1 MKLELAKLIDQMDP
15 LTKSDLENAGYRCV
29 SRGGNEVLME
39 DFLYV
44 MLENKDSVL
53 NAVMKQY
60 EIAQIDMQEALQHGV
75 KLSSSESSSPV
86 LSSLLIAWLEDAYIL
101 SHVTLKSSEVTE
113 TALVLSLFENASR
126 YANTK
131 YFKLFSKIPITQVKE
146 LLIGLNE
153 EGIEKVASNKKI
165 QGSMKIENELEK
177 YTTNLTQS
185 AKEGKIDPVLCRD
198 EEIKQSIDILLRR
211 RKNNPILVGEAGVGK
226 TAVVEGLALKII
238 NKEVPNYLYEAQI
251 LSLDLGALQAGAS
264 VKGEF
269 ERRLQA
275 VIKEIQESSEF
286 IILFIDEAHT
296 LIGAGGNE
304 GGSDAANIL
313 KPALARG
320 NLRTIAA
327 TTWLEYRKYF
337 EKDPALSRRFQK
349 IDLHE
354 PTVEQA
360 VTILRGIADK
370 YEQEHEVYIE
380 DEALVAAAKLS
391 ARYITGRQLPDKAID
406 VLDTAC
412 ANVKIS
418 KSNIPFQLQKIQ
430 NDIIII
436 ERTMES
442 YKRDEAHGVQNYSK
456 KLKELEKEKKRL
468 EKESKNIETI
478 WGKQKEHLAK
488 IMTLRKEGKSEALTK
503 EHEKF
508 KTLQE
513 DGIYIYENVS
523 FEQIAEV
530 ISSWTGIPLGSMVQE
545 QTKLVLSLSQRL
557 KESIIG
563 QDEALSHLSTYL
575 QIATAGMKNENAPA
589 GVFLLVGPSGV
600 GKTETARKIAELLFG
615 GEKFLTTINMTEFQ
629 EKHTV
634 SRLIGS
640 PPGYVGYGEGGQLTD
655 PVRIKPYSVVLLD
668 EIEKAHPDILNLFYQ
683 IFDRGVVND
692 GEGREINFRNTVIFM
707 TSNLATKEITSLC
720 SANENIEMQE
730 LLSEINPILSEYLKP
745 ALLGRMNVVPY
756 MNLSDKALKEIV
768 KLKLKFIEKQLDAK
782 EIKFHFNDDVLDR
795 LVFLS
800 NALDTGA
807 RNIDLVIN
815 SNIMPILSKTILD
828 AVLKQQEL
836 KSVRI
841 TLDKN
846 NKIVVK
852 SSLGTTK
859 QKIKS
864 ITKEEV
870 K

>member
-1 MKLELAKLIDQMDP
+1 MKLELIKLIEQMDP
-15 LTKSDLENAGYRCV
+15 LTKNDLENAGYRCV

-39 DFLYV
+39 DFLYI
-44 MLENKDSVL
+44 MLENENSVL
-53 NAVMKQY
+53 NALLQQY
-60 EIAQIDMQEALQHGV
+60 KIAKSDMQEALIHGI
-75 KLSSSESSSPV
+75 KLGITESASPV
-86 LSSLLIAWLEDAYIL
+86 FSVLLINWLEDAYIL
-101 SHVTLKSSEVTE
+101 AHVSLQSSDINE
-113 TALVLSLFENASR
+113 TALILSLFENSSR
-126 YANTK
+126 YANTN
-131 YFKLFSKIPITQVKE
+131 YFKLFSKVPLDEVKN

-153 EGIEKVASNKKI
+153 EDKKLIIKATNSQEKINI
-165 QGSMKIENELEK
+165 GSELEK
-177 YTTNLTQS
+177 FTTNLTQS

-198 EEIKQSIDILLRR
+198 AEIKQSIDILLRR

-238 NKEVPNYLYEAQI
+238 QKEVPNYLYNAQI

-269 ERRLQA
+269 ERRLQT
-275 VIKEIQESSEF
+275 VIKEIQSSNEF

-349 IDLHE
+349 IDLHQ
-354 PTVEQA
+354 PTIEQA

-370 YEQEHEVYIE
+370 YEQDHEVYIE

-418 KSNIPFQLQKIQ
+418 QSNTPFALQKI
-430 NDIIII
+430 NNNIVEL
-436 ERTMES
+436 ERTIAA
-442 YKRDEAHGVQNYSK
+442 YTRDMQAGLRDYT
-456 KLKELEKEKKRL
+456 KELKALDKEKKTL
-468 EKESKNIETI
+468 QKEANKIEI
-478 WGKQKEHLAK
+478 AWKKQKEHLQN
-488 IMTLRKEGKSEALTK
+488 IINLRQNKEKSQLEK
-503 EHEKF
+503 EYKKF
-508 KTLQE
+508 KRLQKE
-513 DGIYIYENVS
+513 GIYIYENVG

-530 ISSWTGIPLGSMVQE
+530 IVSWTGIPLGTMVQE
-545 QTKLVLSLSQRL
+545 QTKMVLSMD
-557 KESIIG
+557 KELQKSIIG
-563 QDEALSHLSTYL
+563 QDEALSYLSMHL
-575 QIATAGMKNENAPA
+575 QIATAGIKNENSPS

-600 GKTETARKIAELLFG
+600 GKTETARKVAQLLFG
-615 GEKFLTTINMTEFQ
+615 GEQFLTTINMTEFQ
-629 EKHTV
+629 EKHSV

-655 PVRIKPYSVVLLD
+655 PIRIKPYSVVLLD

-707 TSNLATKEITSLC
+707 TSNLATQEISELC
-720 SANENIEMQE
+720 ATDSEISMQE
-730 LLSEINPILSEYLKP
+730 IISTITPTLSQYLKP

-756 MNLSDKALKEIV
+756 MNLTEEALKEIIKF
-768 KLKLKFIEKQLDAK
+768 KLNFIEKQLHNK
-782 EIKFHFNDDVLDR
+782 EIRMTYDDTLLEH

-800 NALDTGA
+800 NATDTGA
-807 RNIDLVIN
+807 RNIDLIIN
-815 SNIMPILSKTILD
+815 TNIMPVLAKIILD
-828 AVLKQQEL
+828 ATLQEKPL
-836 KSVRI
+836 NRVRI
-841 TLDKN
+841 SLDKDD
-846 NKIVVK
+846 KIMVK
-852 SSLGTTK
+852 CTY
-859 QKIKS
+859 KS
-864 ITKEEV
+864 IKKEE
-870 K
+870 KK

>member
-1 MKLELAKLIDQMDP
+1 MKLELTKLIEHMDAI
-15 LTKSDLENAGYRCV
+15 TKSDLENAGYRCV
-29 SRGGNEVLME
+29 SRGGNEVLIE

-44 MLENKDSVL
+44 MLENENSVL
-53 NAVMKQY
+53 NALLKQY
-60 EIAQIDMQEALQHGV
+60 NIEQGDMQEALVHGV
-75 KLSSSESSSPV
+75 KISSSESSSPV
-86 LSSLLIAWLEDAYIL
+86 LSPLLITWLEDAYVLAHI
-101 SHVTLKSSEVTE
+101 TLENTEITE
-113 TALVLSLFENASR
+113 TALILSLFENASR
-126 YANTK
+126 YANTR
-131 YFKLFSKIPITQVKE
+131 YFKLFSKVPASEVKD

-153 EGIEKVASNKKI
+153 EGTQKAVSTQKTTKR
-165 QGSMKIENELEK
+165 GMSVENELEK

-185 AKEGKIDPVLCRD
+185 AKDGNIDPVLCRD
-198 EEIKQSIDILLRR
+198 EEIKQAIDILLRR

-238 NKEVPNYLYEAQI
+238 NKEVPNYLYDAQI

-354 PTVEQA
+354 PSIDQA
-360 VTILRGIADK
+360 VTILRGIANK
-370 YEQEHEVYIE
+370 YEQDHEVYIE
-380 DEALVAAAKLS
+380 DEALVAAAQLS

-418 KSNIPFQLQKIQ
+418 KSNIPFKLQKIH
-430 NDIIII
+430 NDIIVI
-436 ERTMES
+436 ERTINS
-442 YKRDEAHGVQNYSK
+442 YKRDEKNALKDYTK
-456 KLKELEKEKKRL
+456 KLKALEKEKKAL
-468 EKESKNIETI
+468 EKEAKKIETA
-478 WGKQKEHLAK
+478 WSKQKKHLEK
-488 IMTLRKEGKSEALTK
+488 IMKLREAGDLK
-503 EHEKF
+503 ALEAEHKKF
-508 KTLQE
+508 KSLQK
-513 DGIYIYENVS
+513 DGTYIYENVS

-545 QTKLVLSLSQRL
+545 QTKLVLSLAQRL
-557 KESIIG
+557 QENIIG

-575 QIATAGMKNENAPA
+575 QIATAGIKNENSPA

-600 GKTETARKIAELLFG
+600 GKTETARKVAELLFG

-707 TSNLATKEITSLC
+707 TSNLATKEITQLC
-720 SANENIEMQE
+720 SKNENIEMQE
-730 LLSEINPILSEYLKP
+730 LINAITPTLSEYLKP

-756 MNLSDKALKEIV
+756 MNLGENALKEII
-768 KLKLKFIEKQLDAK
+768 KLKLNFIEKQLRKKDITMSYDEK
-782 EIKFHFNDDVLDR
+782 LLDK
-795 LVFLS
+795 LLYLS

-807 RNIDLVIN
+807 RNLDLIIN
-815 SNIMPILSKTILD
+815 SNIMPVLSKTILD
-828 AVLKQQEL
+828 ATLVKKSL
-836 KSVRI
+836 KSVHI
-841 TLDKN
+841 SLDKYDRIIVRNRFNTIKN
-846 NKIVVK
+846 N
-852 SSLGTTK
+852 
-859 QKIKS
+859 
-864 ITKEEV
+864 
-870 K
+870 

>member
-1 MKLELAKLIDQMDP
+1 MKLELPKLIEKMDM
-15 LTKSDLENAGYRCV
+15 LSKSGLENAGYRCV
-29 SRGGNEVLME
+29 SRGGNEVLIE

-44 MLENKDSVL
+44 MLENSQSVL
-53 NAVMKQY
+53 NAVLAQY
-60 EIAQIDMQEALQHGV
+60 KIVPSKMQEALEHGV
-75 KLSSSESSSPV
+75 KASSSESTSPV
-86 LSSLLIAWLEDAYIL
+86 LSPLLIHWLEDAYIIA
-101 SHVTLKSSEVTE
+101 HVNLNALDITE
-113 TALVLSLFENASR
+113 TSLILSLFENASR
-126 YANTK
+126 YVNTA
-131 YFKLFSKIPITQVKE
+131 YFKLFSKVSIKEVKS
-146 LLIGLNE
+146 LLEGLNQ
-153 EGIEKVASNKKI
+153 EGLEKLTAQSK
-165 QGSMKIENELEK
+165 GSVSTTNELEK
-177 YTTNLTQS
+177 YTTNLTQN
-185 AKEGKIDPVLCRD
+185 AKDGKIDPVLCRD
-198 EEIKQSIDILLRR
+198 EEIKQAIDIVLRR
-211 RKNNPILVGEAGVGK
+211 RKNNPIMVGEAGVGK

-238 NKEVPNYLYEAQI
+238 NKEVPDYLYGAQI

-275 VIKEIQESSEF
+275 VIKEIQNSSEF

-354 PTVEQA
+354 PSVEQA

-370 YEQEHEVYIE
+370 YEDEHNVYIE
-380 DEALVAAAKLS
+380 DESLVAAATLS

-418 KSNIPFQLQKIQ
+418 KSNIPHALQKIQ
-430 NDIIII
+430 GDIIVI
-436 ERTMES
+436 ERTLSS
-442 YKRDEAHGVQNYSK
+442 YIRDQKNGVKDYSK
-456 KLKELEKEKKRL
+456 EVKILEKEKKEKEKEAKKIETSWKKQKTHL
-468 EKESKNIETI
+468 EKIVKLRRE
-478 WGKQKEHLAK
+478 GKKDALAKEHA
-488 IMTLRKEGKSEALTK
+488 
-503 EHEKF
+503 KF
-508 KTLQE
+508 KLLQE
-513 DGIYIYENVS
+513 EGIYIFENVS

-530 ISSWTGIPLGSMVQE
+530 IASWTGIPLGSMVQE
-545 QTKLVLSLSQRL
+545 QTKLVLSLDEKL
-557 KESIIG
+557 KEKIIG
-563 QDEALSHLSTYL
+563 QDEALSHLSTFL
-575 QIATAGMKNENAPA
+575 QISTAGMKNPNAPA

-600 GKTETARKIAELLFG
+600 GKTETARNVAELLYG

-640 PPGYVGYGEGGQLTD
+640 PPGYVGYGDGGQLTD

-692 GEGREINFRNTVIFM
+692 GEGREIDFRNTVIFM
-707 TSNLATKEITSLC
+707 TSNLATQEITDLC
-720 SANENIEMQE
+720 AQNEAIEMQE
-730 LLSEINPILSEYLKP
+730 LVNAITPTLSSYLKP

-756 MNLSDKALKEIV
+756 MNLGDEALREIV
-768 KLKLKFIEKQLDAK
+768 KLKLGFVDKQLSARGVSFKYED
-782 EIKFHFNDDVLDR
+782 EVLDKI
-795 LVFLS
+795 VFLS

-807 RNIDLVIN
+807 RNIDLIIN
-815 SNIMPILSKTILD
+815 TNIMPALSKTILD
-828 AVLKQQEL
+828 CSIDKSPLKAVKLC
-836 KSVRI
+836 
-841 TLDKN
+841 LDSE
-846 NKIVVK
+846 NKIIVNSTVDINP
-852 SSLGTTK
+852 TTQSK
-859 QKIKS
+859 K
-864 ITKEEV
+864 KEES